1 MHGTILYAVG
11 ISSLKGLKENQ
22 NQRERLSKGES
33 ERRKEDNVK
42 ASS

>member
-22 NQRERLSKGES
+22 RERLSNEEGCVVIALS
-33 ERRKEDNVK
+33 L
-42 ASS
+42 S